1 MDIQGSSRSC
11 SLGRR
16 SRVIERKV
24 LGCMKRF
31 TVRSH
36 IAAYVLVSGNVSPTA
51 PPPTMALTGK
61 LFQWHTE
68 FSIQPVVGCTE
79 SRPEFSD
86 ARSAPVKLK
95 RNNV

>member
-36 IAAYVLVSGNVSPTA
+36 IAAYVLVSGNISPTA
-51 PPPTMALTGK
+51 PPPDNGPYGKALLVAYRVLDSAGSWLYGVETG
-61 LFQWHTE
+61 
-68 FSIQPVVGCTE
+68 I
-79 SRPEFSD
+79 
-86 ARSAPVKLK
+86 
-95 RNNV
+95 

>member
-24 LGCMKRF
+24 VRCMKRF

-36 IAAYVLVSGNVSPTA
+36 IAAYDLVFGEHLADGDTPT
-51 PPPTMALTGK
+51 TALTGK
-61 LFQWHTE
+61 LF
-68 FSIQPVVGCTE
+68 
-79 SRPEFSD
+79 
-86 ARSAPVKLK
+86 
-95 RNNV
+95 